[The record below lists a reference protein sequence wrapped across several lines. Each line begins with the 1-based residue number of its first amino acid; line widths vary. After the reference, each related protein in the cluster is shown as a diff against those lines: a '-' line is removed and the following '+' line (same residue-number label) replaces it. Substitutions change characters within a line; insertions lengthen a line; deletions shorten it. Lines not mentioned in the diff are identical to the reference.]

1 MDNNSSEPPKSVM
14 KDHDPNDDPFA
25 VLSDDSNQLVSP
37 TEYGSGEV
45 SYTPDDDDDED
56 DDDDDDGNATNNKP
70 EEEEK
75 PKDDNTTTATKQE

>member
-1 MDNNSSEPPKSVM
+1 MDNNSSEPKSVM
-14 KDHDPNDDPFA
+14 KEHDPNDDPFA

-45 SYTPDDDDDED
+45 SYTPDD
-56 DDDDDDGNATNNKP
+56 ATNKP

-75 PKDDNTTTATKQE
+75 PKDDTTATKQEWFGFIRWGTTN